1 MTDQVLQILV
11 QIPVVAAFVWY
22 ALRSQ
27 ANFQRYLEERNG
39 RLEKALES
47 LAAELR
53 MLRESY
59 ASRK

>member
-1 MTDQVLQILV
+1 MSNEILQVLV

-27 ANFQRYLEERNG
+27 ASFQRYLEERNG
-39 RLEKALES
+39 RLERALES

-59 ASRK
+59 VSRK